1 MAKFQNNFNGG
12 ELDPFER
19 ERVELDIYN
28 AGLALGENVLPGPHG
43 GLRRR
48 GGLYTFSRLRR
59 VLEPVTILE
68 AQVAAPNGGTP
79 ADFIAGDEIVTT
91 NNMAVDTL
99 YVVASIDF
107 GSAQA
112 VSTVTIDD
120 FYIDDGSPEAGT
132 DPSGGSTGGGTLP
145 SNDPG
150 DDWVFPR
157 WDGDFKI
164 P

>member
-48 GGLYTFSRLRR
+48 GGFYTFSRLRR
-59 VLEPVTILE
+59 VLEPVTILVG
-68 AQVAAPNGGTP
+68 QVTTPNGGTP

-99 YVVASIDF
+99 YEIARIDF

-112 VSTVTIDD
+112 VSTVTIED
-120 FYIDDGSPEAGT
+120 FYIDDGSAQAGT
-132 DPSGGSTGGGTLP
+132 DPSGGSTGGGALP
-145 SNDPG
+145 PNDPG
-150 DDWVFPR
+150 VDWALPPVG
-157 WDGDFKI
+157 GDFNF